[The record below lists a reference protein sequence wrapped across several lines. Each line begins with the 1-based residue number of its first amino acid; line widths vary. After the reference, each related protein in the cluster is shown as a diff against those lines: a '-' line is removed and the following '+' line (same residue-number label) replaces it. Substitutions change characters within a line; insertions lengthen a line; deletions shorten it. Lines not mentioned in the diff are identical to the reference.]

1 MMVATILEKINGTD
15 FANDNIYSSWW
26 FVLLWAALAIC
37 SSIYIIRCKLHK
49 RAAVMLLHA
58 SFLVILSGA
67 LTTYLTVER
76 GMIHLRKG
84 EQTKVFMTDKGEIS
98 KLPFALCLEDFN
110 IEYYPGTDA
119 PLDYV
124 SMVKIEE
131 DTISISMNNI
141 GTHAGYRFFQSSYD
155 SDGEG
160 TTLGVA
166 YDVWGI
172 AITYTGYAMLLLS
185 MVWIL
190 LSRKTKI
197 RNLYHKAVRPVG
209 MILLSMFALSATAH
223 EHKLVEKDIARD
235 FGSLYTLYNTRI
247 CPVNTLATDFV
258 TKLSGKSSWNGCN
271 ADEILVSWMFYFT
284 DWEHEPLIRIKDKHA
299 QELLGIKGE
308 WASYDDFWDSKNI
321 YKLEQPLRKAYM
333 EGDNDEV
340 KHLRDADEKFNLIR
354 MFYSGELLRL
364 FPYPSEEG
372 SLTWI
377 APGAQN
383 LPKGMEEEEWFF
395 VRKTVDYINE
405 SIVTGDND
413 KARELI
419 GKIAEYQKKRGADL
433 LPNASMMNA
442 ERLYNNINGMRVPV
456 FIFLTLGII
465 GFIIF
470 CYRTIQNKA
479 HSARFDNIF
488 VYSTNMVT
496 FIAFMMLTLVL
507 GLRWYISGHLP
518 LSNGYETM
526 QFMAW
531 ATLLLTLTMQS
542 RFVIIL
548 AFGPLLAGL
557 SLLVAL
563 LGESNPQITQ
573 LMPVLQSPLLS
584 IHVMVIMLAYSLF
597 GIMML
602 LGFMGM
608 ALYFKERRATD
619 KVLATDFRRQ
629 SEQLATLSQLLLYP
643 AVFLLTT
650 GIFIGAVW
658 ANVSWGRYWGWDSK
672 EVWALITMLI
682 YAMPL
687 HSDSIKAFKKAENIH
702 LYMILAFLSVLMT
715 YFGVNF
721 ILGGMHSYA

>member
-1 MMVATILEKINGTD
+1 M
-15 FANDNIYSSWW
+15 
-26 FVLLWAALAIC
+26 
-37 SSIYIIRCKLHK
+37 
-49 RAAVMLLHA
+49 AVMLLHA
-58 SFLVILSGA
+58 SFIVILTGA
-67 LTTYLTVER
+67 LTTYLTAER

-84 EQTKVFMTDKGEIS
+84 ENVKVYKTDKGEI
-98 KLPFALCLEDFN
+98 KELPFSLSLDNFS

-124 SMVKIEE
+124 SIVKAK
-131 DTISISMNNI
+131 DKTISISMNNI
-141 GTHAGYRFFQSSYD
+141 GVHDGYRFFQSSYD
-155 SDGEG
+155 EDGNG

-166 YDVWGI
+166 YDIWGI
-172 AITYTGYAMLLLS
+172 TVTYCGYALLLIS
-185 MVWIL
+185 IVWIL
-190 LSRKTKI
+190 FSKHTRIRSLYRKALKPSS
-197 RNLYHKAVRPVG
+197 L
-209 MILLSMFALSATAH
+209 ILLFMFALSASAR
-223 EHKLVEKDIARD
+223 EHKLVEKEIAQD

-258 TKLSGKSSWNGCN
+258 TKLSGKATWDGCS
-271 ADEILVSWMFYFT
+271 ADEIFISWMFYFT
-284 DWEHEPLIRIKDKHA
+284 EWEHEPLIRIKDKHA

-308 WASYDDFWDSKNI
+308 WASYDDFWDAHNL

-333 EGDNDEV
+333 EGDNAEV

-354 MFYSGELLRL
+354 MFYGGELLRI
-364 FPYPSEEG
+364 FPFQTEEG
-372 SLTWI
+372 SLVWS
-377 APGAQN
+377 APGAKN
-383 LPKGMEEEEWFF
+383 LPKGMKEDEWFF
-395 VRKTVDYINE
+395 VRKSVDYINE
-405 SIVTGDND
+405 SIITGKND

-419 GKIAEYQKKRGADL
+419 GKISEYQIKRGGDI

-442 ERLYNNINGMRVPV
+442 EKLYNKVNSQRIPV
-456 FIFLTLGII
+456 FIFLTFSII

-470 CYRTIQNKA
+470 CYRTITEHNKSKHFTKA
-479 HSARFDNIF
+479 FS
-488 VYSTNMVT
+488 YTTNFIT
-496 FIAFMMLTLVL
+496 FIAFLSLTFLL
-507 GLRWYISGHLP
+507 FLRWYISGHLP

-531 ATLLLTLTMQS
+531 ATLLLTLMLQT
-542 RFVIIL
+542 RFIMIL

-563 LGESNPQITQ
+563 LGEANPQITQ

-584 IHVMVIMLAYSLF
+584 IHVMVIMFAYSLF

-602 LGFMGM
+602 LGLMGIALHIKARRTADKNKAEAFMG
-608 ALYFKERRATD
+608 
-619 KVLATDFRRQ
+619 Q
-629 SEQLATLSQLLLYP
+629 CEQLASLSQLLLYP

-687 HSDSIKAFKKAENIH
+687 HSAYIKALSKPLNIH
-702 LYMILAFLSVLMT
+702 IYMVLAFLSVLMT

-721 ILGGMHSYA
+721 VLGGMHSYA